1 MNDLITALLLGI
13 VEGITEFLPI
23 SSTGHLILV
32 NNIISFT
39 GAFPTLFDIVI
50 QSGAILAVL
59 LYFRKKII
67 PLQKNAEERRNT
79 LEIWKRI
86 LMSVLPALVVG
97 GLFGAWIQETLFTP
111 LVVALAL
118 FLGGIFLIF
127 IEKYTEN
134 KKKITDIIQVGYTTA
149 FFIGLI
155 QCVALIPGTSRAA
168 ATIIGALL
176 LGLNRK
182 TATEYSFFLAIPT
195 LLAAS
200 GYSLFVYFTDGN
212 SITSLQLSSLAFGF
226 VVSFL
231 TAWLAIAWLMNYI
244 SNHDFKLF
252 GYYRIILAIVVF
264 ILLL

>member
-67 PLQKNAEERRNT
+67 PLQKNTEERRNT
-79 LEIWKRI
+79 LEIWKKI
-86 LMSVLPALVVG
+86 LIGVLPVLVVG
-97 GLFGAWIQETLFTP
+97 GLFGAWIQKTLFTP
-111 LVVALAL
+111 LTVAFALLVVGVLL
-118 FLGGIFLIF
+118 LF
-127 IEKYTEN
+127 IEKFAEN
-134 KKKITDIIQVGYTTA
+134 KKKMTDITQVGYATA

-155 QCVALIPGTSRAA
+155 QCFALIPGTSRAA

-200 GYSLFVYFTDGN
+200 GYSLFSYFSEGN
-212 SITSLQLSSLAFGF
+212 SITSAQFSILALGF
-226 VVSFL
+226 VVSFI
-231 TAWLAIAWLMNYI
+231 TALLAIAWLMKYI

>member
-1 MNDLITALLLGI
+1 MNDLIIALLLGI

-32 NNIISFT
+32 NNIVSFT

-67 PLQKNAEERRNT
+67 PVQKNTQERQNT
-79 LEIWKRI
+79 IEMWKRI
-86 LMSVLPALVVG
+86 LISVLPALVVG
-97 GLFGAWIQETLFTP
+97 GLLGTWIQKTLFTP
-111 LVVALAL
+111 LVVAITLLVGGL
-118 FLGGIFLIF
+118 FLLF
-127 IEKYTEN
+127 IEQFAEN
-134 KKKITDIIQVGYTTA
+134 KQKIVDIVQVGYATA
-149 FFIGLI
+149 FFIGVI
-155 QCVALIPGTSRAA
+155 QCFALIPGVSRAA
-168 ATIIGALL
+168 ATIIGAML
-176 LGLNRK
+176 LGADRK

-200 GYSLFVYFTDGN
+200 GYSLFSYFSEGN
-212 SITSLQLSSLAFGF
+212 SITSAQFSILALGF
-226 VVSFL
+226 VVSFI
-231 TAWLAIAWLMNYI
+231 TALLAIAWLMKYI